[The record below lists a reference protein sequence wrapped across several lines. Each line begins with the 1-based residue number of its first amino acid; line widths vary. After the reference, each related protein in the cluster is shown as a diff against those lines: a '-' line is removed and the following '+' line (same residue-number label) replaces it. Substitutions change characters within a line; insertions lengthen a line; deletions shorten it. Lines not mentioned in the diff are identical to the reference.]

1 MRKNCLVNDSIVFTL
16 SYRFLF
22 THIDIVILT
31 TNTHLL
37 HRALLFLFV
46 RRKAVLLLQQISQ

>member
-1 MRKNCLVNDSIVFTL
+1 MRKNYLVNDSIVCTL
-16 SYRFLF
+16 FYSFLF

-31 TNTHLL
+31 TNTNFL